1 MGKVTEIV
9 KSKDGKV
16 RRCTVQY
23 QNASENVARYTDR
36 AARSLIKLFNIDD
49 ANWQEDMDLVEK
61 LIKEVNYKM
70 EEAVEKYTMNFVR
83 GLKVRLKAVC
93 R

>member
-1 MGKVTEIV
+1 M
-9 KSKDGKV
+9 
-16 RRCTVQY
+16 
-23 QNASENVARYTDR
+23 
-36 AARSLIKLFNIDD
+36 IKLNIDD
-49 ANWQEDMDLVEK
+49 ASWQEDMDLVEK

-70 EEAVEKYTMNFVR
+70 EEVVEKYTMNFVR